1 MLPSN
6 DETDLKF
13 KLSGRIRF
21 DLIQGWS
28 FEEFE
33 VQTFKESKRDC
44 KPWMENKKYG
54 TRQGVQEWGKISTS
68 ISFSEN
74 WVTSSQKML
83 SMKNSN
89 IAIPCKT
96 PWKLAFWPK
105 KMSPIYSFNTLHCAV
120 KIEKSA
126 NDNICLL

>member
-6 DETDLKF
+6 DATDLKF

-44 KPWMENKKYG
+44 NYHEWKTKNM
-54 TRQGVQEWGKISTS
+54 VQDRGC
-68 ISFSEN
+68 
-74 WVTSSQKML
+74 
-83 SMKNSN
+83 KNG
-89 IAIPCKT
+89 AK
-96 PWKLAFWPK
+96 
-105 KMSPIYSFNTLHCAV
+105 
-120 KIEKSA
+120 
-126 NDNICLL
+126 